1 MNYSAQG
8 IVPCAFVQRMRAARS
23 LFELAA
29 MGAAGDLARA
39 DKGSLLRQGKVRNAM
54 AGSPD
59 AVVSRNGMTRDSL
72 SPSCSW
78 LSGLA
83 ENHERKIQCLI
94 CIELNSIGVDAS

>member
-1 MNYSAQG
+1 
-8 IVPCAFVQRMRAARS
+8 MRITRS
-23 LFELAA
+23 LVKPAA

-39 DKGSLLRQGKVRNAM
+39 DKDRLLRQGKVRNAM

-59 AVVSRNGMTRDSL
+59 AVASRIGVMRDSF

-83 ENHERKIQCLI
+83 ENHERKTQCSI
-94 CIELNSIGVDAS
+94 CIELNSIGVGAS